1 MKKALILATIVVGI
15 VLVGC
20 SNEEKINNNTNTTNN
35 KITIEEAKE
44 IALKHANL
52 DSSEVTFIKEGSHSY
67 DNIERY
73 DIEFYNDN
81 KEYDYE
87 INAATGEII
96 EYDYE
101 VEDDIQ
107 EENQNTVTIT
117 MEEAKEIALKHANL
131 KSDEVTF
138 VEEKLDYDDDINKQ
152 KYELEFYYNNKEYSY
167 DIDANTGD
175 ILSYEQD

>member
-1 MKKALILATIVVGI
+1 MKKALILATIVVGT

-20 SNEEKINNNTNTTNN
+20 SNEAKMNNNTNTTSN
-35 KITIEEAKE
+35 KISIEEAKE

-52 DSSEVTFIKEGSHSY
+52 DSSEVTFIKEGSHFY
-67 DNIERY
+67 NNIERY

-87 INAATGEII
+87 INAATGEIL

-101 VEDDIQ
+101 LEDDIQ
-107 EENQNTVTIT
+107 ESNENNIKIT
-117 MEEAKEIALKHANL
+117 MEQAKEIALKHANL
-131 KSDEVTF
+131 DSSVVNF
-138 VEEKLDYDDDINKQ
+138 VEEKLDYDDNKQ

>member
-1 MKKALILATIVVGI
+1 MRKALILATIVVGT

-20 SNEEKINNNTNTTNN
+20 SNEAKMNNNNTNTTSN
-35 KITIEEAKE
+35 KISIEEAKE

-52 DSSEVTFIKEGSHSY
+52 DSSEVTFIKEGSHSFN
-67 DNIERY
+67 NIERY

-87 INAATGEII
+87 INAATGEIL

-101 VEDDIQ
+101 LEDDIQ
-107 EENQNTVTIT
+107 ESNENNIKIT
-117 MEEAKEIALKHANL
+117 MEQAKEIALKHANL
-131 KSDEVTF
+131 DSSAVTF
-138 VEEKLDYDDDINKQ
+138 VEEKLDYDDNKQ

-175 ILSYEQD
+175 ILSYDQD

>member
-1 MKKALILATIVVGI
+1 MRKVLILATILVGT

-20 SNEEKINNNTNTTNN
+20 SNGVETNNNTNTTSN

-52 DSSEVTFIKEGSHSY
+52 DSSEVTFIKESSHSY
-67 DNIERY
+67 NNIERY
-73 DIEFYNDN
+73 DIEFYNEN

-87 INAATGEII
+87 INAATGEIL

-101 VEDDIQ
+101 LEDDIQ
-107 EENQNTVTIT
+107 ESNENNITIT
-117 MEEAKEIALKHANL
+117 MEQAKEIALKHANL
-131 KSDEVTF
+131 NSNEVTF
-138 VEEKLDYDDDINKQ
+138 VEEKLDYDDNKQ
-152 KYELEFYYNNKEYSY
+152 KYELEFYYNNKEYNY
-167 DIDANTGD
+167 EIDANTGD